1 MHFDNLQLSNAAFF
15 YLKKVSDSEFACLER
30 AAGRCAILACQTSTL
45 NMKIKFV
52 DRRAFA
58 GTQLVTKLIE
68 PFALAL
74 TRPKQVAWCRP
85 QDPTRL

>member
-1 MHFDNLQLSNAAFF
+1 
-15 YLKKVSDSEFACLER
+15 
-30 AAGRCAILACQTSTL
+30 
-45 NMKIKFV
+45 
-52 DRRAFA
+52 
-58 GTQLVTKLIE
+58 VTKLIE